1 MKKYIGVAVVI
12 LIVAVCL
19 AWIFLQEHVTV
30 SGNVAEIR
38 VDNET
43 VKTLDL
49 SKNTEI
55 TVEGKNN
62 IMLVVVVDDGSVY
75 VKSSECPDKICVN
88 KGRISKEYETIV
100 CLPARTIIEVKGN
113 LSE

>member
-19 AWIFLQEHVTV
+19 AWIFLQENVTV

-38 VDNET
+38 VNNE
-43 VKTLDL
+43 VVQTLDL
-49 SKNTEI
+49 NRNTRI
-55 TVEGKNN
+55 TLQGKNN
-62 IMLVVVVDDGSVY
+62 ITLVIVVDNGSVY
-75 VKSSECPDKICVN
+75 VESSECPDKICVN

-100 CLPARTIIEVKGN
+100 CLPARTIIEVKGR
-113 LSE
+113 

>member
-1 MKKYIGVAVVI
+1 MKKYIGIAVVALMI
-12 LIVAVCL
+12 LVCL
-19 AWIFLQEHVTV
+19 AWIFLQENATI

-38 VDNET
+38 VDNEI

-49 SKNTEI
+49 SQNTKI
-55 TVEGKNN
+55 TVQGKNN
-62 IMLVVVVDDGSVY
+62 IKLVVVVDDGSIY

>member
-1 MKKYIGVAVVI
+1 MKKYIGIAVVALMI
-12 LIVAVCL
+12 LVCL
-19 AWIFLQEHVTV
+19 AWIFLQENATI

-38 VDNET
+38 VDNEI

-49 SKNTEI
+49 SKNTKI
-55 TVEGKNN
+55 TVQGKNN
-62 IMLVVVVDDGSVY
+62 IKLVVVVDGNSVY
-75 VKSSECPDKICVN
+75 VESSECPDKICVN